1 MASQTTGIQLLLAAE
16 KKAAEKVSEA
26 RKSRCIYYLGLAH
39 VISHYSTQINNL
51 MIDLWRILMEG
62 QKPLRLY
69 PAKSC
74 RNKVVYSKK

>member
-26 RKSRCIYYLGLAH
+26 RKSRCIYYLGWAY